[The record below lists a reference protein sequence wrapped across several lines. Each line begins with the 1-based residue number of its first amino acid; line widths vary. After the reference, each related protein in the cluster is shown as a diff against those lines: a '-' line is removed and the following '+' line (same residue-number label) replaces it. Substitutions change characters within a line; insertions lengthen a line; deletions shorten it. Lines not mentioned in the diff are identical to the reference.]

1 MESARSIATIHPAL
15 THLSGNNAKPQWQR
29 WRQWLD
35 ANKAVLVAAAGVL
48 AIVTVASLL
57 ASRYQ
62 AAAPI
67 TNNEQQ
73 DLSAFQSNT
82 AQAQAGETAA
92 PFAQLSQEQAQQTAQ
107 DQLGRFVELQL
118 QLEQLFANT
127 NWAIESVAEAKE
139 TALLG
144 DNFFQRNNY
153 LEAFSQYQR
162 AADQLAATIEQ
173 GKTAVAAALEQT
185 ILAIDSQDLAASSKA
200 LAQAKAY
207 SPNDPQIE
215 RLQSRINTLPQVS
228 LLLREALNLELA
240 ERYSDA
246 LKKYTDVRALDP
258 QTLVL
263 EQRESR
269 AQAGL
274 KNQRIR
280 DLLSKGFRALSDN
293 KFAASRSAF
302 EQVLKEQP
310 SNIAAQGGI
319 EQIGQLYDVAV
330 IKQAESVAKKAMQT
344 GDWNAAASAYQRI
357 LDLDANI
364 QIGATGRA
372 AALEHQRI
380 NRLLEAIRRQPE
392 RLSDLKLFNDAEIAL
407 AQATELPY
415 QAPTLTALMEN
426 VRELLTSYRDP
437 IDVAFLSDNAIEISL
452 SNIGRLGRFTQRT
465 LTLRPGVYTL
475 RGSKDGCRDI
485 YTNITVLPG
494 MPAVEVFCTD
504 TLPQP

>member
-1 MESARSIATIHPAL
+1 MESARSIATIRPAL
-15 THLSGNNAKPQWQR
+15 THLSDNNAKPQWQR

-48 AIVTVASLL
+48 AIITVASLL

-67 TNNEQQ
+67 INNEQQ
-73 DLSAFQSNT
+73 KPSAFQSNT
-82 AQAQAGETAA
+82 AQAPASETAA

-127 NWAIESVAEAKE
+127 NWAIESIAEAKE

-153 LEAFSQYQR
+153 LEAFSQYQT

-185 ILAIDSQDLAASSKA
+185 KLAIDTQDLVASSKA

-215 RLQSRINTLPQVS
+215 RLQSRIDTLPQVS

-274 KNQRIR
+274 KTQRIR

-293 KFAASRSAF
+293 QFAASRSAF
-302 EQVLKEQP
+302 EQALKEQP
-310 SNIAAQGGI
+310 GNIAAQGGI

-330 IKQAESVAKKAMQT
+330 IKQA
-344 GDWNAAASAYQRI
+344 
-357 LDLDANI
+357 
-364 QIGATGRA
+364 
-372 AALEHQRI
+372 
-380 NRLLEAIRRQPE
+380 
-392 RLSDLKLFNDAEIAL
+392 
-407 AQATELPY
+407 
-415 QAPTLTALMEN
+415 
-426 VRELLTSYRDP
+426 
-437 IDVAFLSDNAIEISL
+437 
-452 SNIGRLGRFTQRT
+452 
-465 LTLRPGVYTL
+465 
-475 RGSKDGCRDI
+475 
-485 YTNITVLPG
+485 
-494 MPAVEVFCTD
+494 
-504 TLPQP
+504 